1 MRVLIFFLFI
11 ATTVVG
17 QGKHN
22 KEIVKFVESHVG
34 QKVGGG
40 VCYELFEGALRT
52 YDTITPVDSVKQWTV
67 LRKKDVMPG
76 DLVLMDGIYADGYS
90 VSHLAIVYKVE
101 KGKIFIANQNVG
113 VDSLEDSIVVVEELK
128 SAKEEF
134 AKIKIEFVRVD

>member
-22 KEIVKFVESHVG
+22 NEIVKFVESHVG

-67 LRKKDVMPG
+67 LRKKDVVPG
-76 DLVLMDGIYADGYS
+76 DLVLMDGNDGYL
-90 VSHLAIVYKVE
+90 VSHLAIVYKID
-101 KGKIFIANQNVG
+101 GGHIFIAHQNVDVES
-113 VDSLEDSIVVVEELK
+113 VDDSIVVVEELTVGK
-128 SAKEEF
+128 GLYKE
-134 AKIKIEFVRVD
+134 INIEFVRVD